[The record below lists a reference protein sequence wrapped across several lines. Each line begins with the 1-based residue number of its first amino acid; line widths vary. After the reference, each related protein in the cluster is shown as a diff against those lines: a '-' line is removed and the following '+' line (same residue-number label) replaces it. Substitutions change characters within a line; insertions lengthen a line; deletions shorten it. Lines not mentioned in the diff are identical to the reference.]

1 MKNLFLIA
9 FMLIGTF
16 AFAANTTNDFSATI
30 TITTVCEAET
40 TEVDLSFDSQEDF
53 TNFDTNQ
60 IPVEADYPCTVDV
73 TVTVS
78 VGAGETYAS
87 VTLTAKDIPCEDV
100 SATMKSLIKSA
111 REAIR

>member
-30 TITTVCEAET
+30 SITSVCEAET

-53 TNFDTNQ
+53 TNFDPNQ
-60 IPVEADYPCTVDV
+60 ISIEADDFCTVDI

-78 VGAGETYAS
+78 IGAGETYAS
-87 VTLTAKDIPCEDV
+87 LTLTAKDIPCEQAA
-100 SATMKSLIKSA
+100 ATMKSLLQSA